1 MNNKYDPLAR
11 YPYTTNDNRQII
23 LDKMNDEEIDYIISQ
38 KIKPE
43 QFMPFIHLPN
53 FKAKKILFYDM
64 AEKLRPTDLE
74 YIINF
79 VNTYTKDMDLQEFKN
94 YLTNYNYDQLANFF
108 NGQYPYGKDKKLIS
122 DPDKLNTIID
132 SDETLYDYA
141 PRDLVSV
148 NYNDIPYANWVDAT
162 SKIQLK
168 SQALEHMLKMTKG
181 LEKANHEVDG
191 GLILVSGYLSY
202 QDQIKMY
209 NHLLMRYGA
218 EKVNEYMRVP
228 GCNQEQLGYSVSFS
242 LSSNRKILNS
252 FQYRWLKDHAHEYG
266 FELSYP
272 KRKFDGEKQVVTLRY
287 VGDKQAMESYLKL
300 NSN

>member
-53 FKAKKILFYDM
+53 FQAKKILFYDM

-122 DPDKLNTIID
+122 DPDKLSTVID
-132 SDETLYDYA
+132 SDETLYDYV
-141 PRDLVSV
+141 PRNLVSV

-168 SQALEHMLKMTKG
+168 GQALEHMLKMTKG
-181 LEKANHEVDG
+181 LEKTNHEVDG

-209 NHLLMRYGA
+209 NRLLMKYGA